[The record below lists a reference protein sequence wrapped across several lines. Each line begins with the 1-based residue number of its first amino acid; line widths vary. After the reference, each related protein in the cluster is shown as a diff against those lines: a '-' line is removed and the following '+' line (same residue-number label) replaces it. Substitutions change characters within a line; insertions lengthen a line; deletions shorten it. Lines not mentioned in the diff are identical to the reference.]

1 MVVMM
6 KMMMMMVV
14 RAKNIAVQMFRLY
27 LSTILPT
34 PWYCQYLTHTH
45 SDTVILTGQWQL

>member
-14 RAKNIAVQMFRLY
+14 RAKNIVEQNVST
-27 LSTILPT
+27 LSQHYPT
-34 PWYCQYLTHTH
+34 NSMVLHTH
-45 SDTVILTGQWQL
+45 SDTVILPRQLRP

>member
-14 RAKNIAVQMFRLY
+14 RAKNIVVQNVSTLY
-27 LSTILPT
+27 QHYPINSMV
-34 PWYCQYLTHTH
+34 LTVPYIHT
-45 SDTVILTGQWQL
+45 Q